1 MSYKT
6 ANNSDA
12 LVAGLDEDL
21 VLKVEGL
28 STHFAF
34 KNRVAK
40 AVRDV
45 SFSLKKGETLAI
57 VGESGSGKSVSS
69 LSMMGLL
76 AHPGKVASGSA
87 LYRRSN
93 GQVVDL
99 TNTPEK
105 VMRNIRGGEIAMIF
119 QEPMT
124 SLNPLFTV
132 GDQISE
138 MLRLHESV
146 SKIEARKRAKRM
158 LELVEI
164 PDAGRRLGDYPHH
177 MSGGMRQRVMIAM
190 SLICNPQLLIAD
202 EPTTAL
208 DVTIQ
213 AQILDLMRR
222 LQKELN
228 MSILFITHNMGVV
241 AEIADH
247 VAVMYAGEVVEQA
260 PVRELFANPSHPYTQ
275 GLLASIP
282 SPKRDFSE
290 NGDRK
295 RLFSIEGIVPSL
307 FDMPKGCTFAPRCQQ
322 SESLCSQRATLHELR
337 KEHKTRCWKA
347 GDLR

>member
-1 MSYKT
+1 MLE
-6 ANNSDA
+6 AIAARPDLA
-12 LVAGLDEDL
+12 EDL
-21 VLKVEGL
+21 VLKVENL
-28 STHFAF
+28 STHFVF
-34 KNRVAK
+34 KNRTAK

-45 SFSLKKGETLAI
+45 SFSLRKGQTLAI
-57 VGESGSGKSVSS
+57 VGESGSGKSVTS
-69 LSMMGLL
+69 LTMMGLL
-76 AHPGKVASGSA
+76 GHPGKVAGGRA

-93 GQVVDL
+93 GEIVDL
-99 TNTPEK
+99 TK
-105 VMRNIRGGEIAMIF
+105 ASHRMMRTIRGKEIAMIF

-132 GDQISE
+132 GDQIGE
-138 MLRLHESV
+138 MLRLHEPV
-146 SKIEARKRAKRM
+146 SKDEARARAKAM

-164 PDAGRRLGDYPHH
+164 PDAGRRLDDYPHH

-190 SLICNPQLLIAD
+190 SMICNPQLLIAD

-222 LQKELN
+222 LQRDMG

-241 AEIADH
+241 AEIADE

-260 PVRELFANPSHPYTQ
+260 PVNDLFDRSLHPYTK

-282 SPKRDFSE
+282 NTGRDFDA
-290 NGDRK
+290 NGVRQ
-295 RLFSIEGIVPSL
+295 RLSSIDGVVPSL
-307 FDMPKGCTFAPRCQQ
+307 FAMPEGCSFAPRCKFA
-322 SESLCSQRATLHELR
+322 EPKCTGPAVLR
-337 KEHKTRCWKA
+337 TVAEGHLTRCWKSEMLA
-347 GDLR
+347 